1 MAKSFAIDT
10 TGDLVRT
17 RFNRLIDDLNDLLT
31 QVDTIELEIF
41 TYLRGNLDAESQA
54 QMLEIER
61 SGGFDVRVDE
71 EHMMWPFD
79 GEYWRDELG
88 FYRQQVTSH
97 CGR

>member
-1 MAKSFAIDT
+1 M
-10 TGDLVRT
+10 RT
-17 RFNRLIDDLNDLLT
+17 RFNRLIDDLNDLLN
-31 QVDTIELEIF
+31 QVDTIELEIA

-61 SGGFDVRVDE
+61 AGGFDVRVDE
-71 EHMMWPFD
+71 EHMVWPFD

-88 FYRQQVTSH
+88 FYRQQVTSR